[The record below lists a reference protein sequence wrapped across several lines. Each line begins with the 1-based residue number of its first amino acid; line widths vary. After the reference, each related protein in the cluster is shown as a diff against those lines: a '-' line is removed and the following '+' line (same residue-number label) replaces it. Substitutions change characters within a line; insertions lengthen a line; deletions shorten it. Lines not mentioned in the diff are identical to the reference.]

1 MGFLGSSDGKE
12 SSNAGDLG
20 SIPGLERSPRGGQT
34 TPVFLPGESPW
45 AEEPGGLQSMGL
57 HRVGHACSDLAHM
70 HGSEET
76 EERQGQSL
84 QGGRRWGNGMGEGAK
99 GEPEAEDV

>member
-1 MGFLGSSDGKE
+1 MALE
-12 SSNAGDLG
+12 AGDLREG
-20 SIPGLERSPRGGQT
+20 VRSLFQEDPWRRAWQS

-84 QGGRRWGNGMGEGAK
+84 QGGQRWGNGMGEGAK